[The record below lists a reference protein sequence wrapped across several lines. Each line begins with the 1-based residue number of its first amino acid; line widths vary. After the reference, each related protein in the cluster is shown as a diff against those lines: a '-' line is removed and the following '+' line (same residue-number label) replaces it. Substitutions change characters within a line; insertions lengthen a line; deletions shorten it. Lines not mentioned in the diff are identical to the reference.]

1 MLPALNPPRLG
12 NRAWWK
18 EASVYQIYPASFKDS
33 NGDGIGDIPGITSE
47 LDYLKNLG
55 VDLVWLSPILQSPQV
70 DMGYDISDYR
80 NIHALYG
87 TMDDH
92 DDLIKG
98 LHSRGMKYV
107 MDLVVNHTSDQHQW
121 FKESRS
127 SKDNKYR
134 DWYIWKDPKI
144 DADGRPQ
151 PPNNWVSY
159 FGGSAWK
166 LDEQTNQ
173 YYLHLFATEQPDLNW
188 ENPDVR
194 DAVHSL
200 IRFWLD
206 KGVDGFRM
214 DVINF
219 ISKVPGLPDAPI
231 QDPTQKFQSGNEFYA
246 CGPRLHEFLK
256 DIGAILK
263 EYDAFSVGEM
273 PGVTDPEEI
282 LKSVAFDRGELN
294 MIFHFEIVDLDHGP
308 GGKFTPRKWQMSDLK
323 SIVEKWQHVMI
334 YSGGWNALYL
344 ENHDQGRVIS
354 RFASDT
360 PEWRALSGKMLA
372 TFLALQSGTVFVY
385 QGQELAMKN
394 VPAEWTIDDF
404 RDIETLNHWHEL
416 LAAYPDDTERQ
427 AVAMQEYRIKSRD
440 NARTPMQWN
449 KSAHA
454 GFTTGEKPWI
464 NVHGDY
470 ETWNAEAQ
478 VSQPDSVY
486 HYWAELL
493 KLRLKLKDFIV
504 YGDFIPVGTAH
515 KDVFAYMRTTSDSK
529 GAALVVTNFRADA
542 VSWKVPTEVEP
553 FASEGQRVIGNYET
567 VPTISG
573 DYTIELRPFEAVVY
587 WTV

>member
-1 MLPALNPPRLG
+1 MLPTLNPPRLG

-80 NIHALYG
+80 NIHAPYG

-92 DDLIKG
+92 DNLIKG

-107 MDLVVNHTSDQHQW
+107 MDLVVNHTSDQHEW

-134 DWYIWKDPKI
+134 DWYIWKDPKMG
-144 DADGRPQ
+144 ADGHPQ
-151 PPNNWVSY
+151 PPNNWASY

-166 LDEQTNQ
+166 LDERTNQ

-231 QDPTQKFQSGNEFYA
+231 QDPTQEFQSGNEFYA

-256 DIGAILK
+256 DLGAILK

-273 PGVTDPEEI
+273 PGVTDPDEI

-308 GGKFTPRKWQMSDLK
+308 GGKFTPRKWRMSDLK
-323 SIVEKWQHVMI
+323 SVVEKWQHVMI
-334 YSGGWNALYL
+334 YNGGWNALYL

-416 LAAYPDDTERQ
+416 LAAYPDDKERQ

-493 KLRLKLKDFIV
+493 KLRLKLKDVFV

-515 KDVFAYMRTTSDSK
+515 EDVFAYMRSTSDSK
-529 GAALVVTNFRADA
+529 GAALVVTNFRAES
-542 VSWKVPTEVEP
+542 VSWKVPAEVEP
-553 FASEGQRVIGNYET
+553 FASEGHKVIGNYET
-567 VPTISG
+567 VPTVSG
-573 DYTIELRPFEAVVY
+573 GDTIELRPFEAVVY
-587 WTV
+587 WTT